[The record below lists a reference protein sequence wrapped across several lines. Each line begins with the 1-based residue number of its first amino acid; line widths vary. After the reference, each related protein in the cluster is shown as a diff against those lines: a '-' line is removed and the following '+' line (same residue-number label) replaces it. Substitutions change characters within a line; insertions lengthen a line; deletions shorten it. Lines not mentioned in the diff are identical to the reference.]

1 MTQLLH
7 VASSEVP
14 LKAQHTSRT
23 GKWKALYNEPDMK
36 ELLGQLKDNN
46 TLLNTILNVLQWY
59 DDDRSKAETLTN
71 TESVTSK
78 EFP

>member
-1 MTQLLH
+1 
-7 VASSEVP
+7 
-14 LKAQHTSRT
+14 
-23 GKWKALYNEPDMK
+23 MK

-59 DDDRSKAETLTN
+59 DDDPSKAETLTN